1 MSYFGRPSSPISHKR
16 ATLSG
21 CENAPH
27 ACCAAS
33 IVFPRQC
40 SCVTVSTTVLFML
53 LDLFPPSLSPI
64 EMANME
70 LLVFQGNKLVLQ
82 CSKITVYYWMWKQ
95 LLTNEFKFKVWYFCN
110 GFQMIRN
117 TSDTDMNLSVWGWT
131 PAVGCLMGFAD
142 EDAVMPSKEKADFIS
157 MTFVN
162 TKCKFLFPGF
172 VNLFLILSF
181 SFLNFSF
188 FLSAY
193 SVNSKKQPFKMF
205 PVNFTIWQ
213 EHLGH
218 HKGEVP
224 FNIYPTCH
232 FWTSHSKNLLG
243 KKRKTILGRSY

>member
-82 CSKITVYYWMWKQ
+82 CSEITVYYWMWKQ

-142 EDAVMPSKEKADFIS
+142 EDAVMRPKRKQ
-157 MTFVN
+157 T
-162 TKCKFLFPGF
+162 LFPWHLSTQN
-172 VNLFLILSF
+172 VNSSFLVLLTYSSFCHFPFSTSLF
-181 SFLNFSF
+181 SFLHTRLIPKNN
-188 FLSAY
+188 LSKC
-193 SVNSKKQPFKMF
+193 S
-205 PVNFTIWQ
+205 
-213 EHLGH
+213 L
-218 HKGEVP
+218 
-224 FNIYPTCH
+224 
-232 FWTSHSKNLLG
+232 
-243 KKRKTILGRSY
+243 